1 MASRPD
7 IRNRHRLFAPDI
19 WCRCS
24 WMRGMDH
31 PEFGVWHLPQ
41 PDLLL
46 LDPLPAPRCLLTLSI
61 SFGLHRQAN
70 KRRWR
75 SERLGR
81 QQCVRKV
88 ETEKLLCTVF
98 VAQGD
103 TAPGHE
109 HGRSSAG
116 EDVLQDHPSPPAS
129 TRPALVYLG
138 TESEQSSRSQQ
149 IASESVGNPG
159 VLNKRPPK
167 LDGLPF
173 IAVNA
178 SDHQS

>member
-61 SFGLHRQAN
+61 SFALHRQAH

-75 SERLGR
+75 SERPGA
-81 QQCVRKV
+81 QQCGPTG
-88 ETEKLLCTVF
+88 ETEELLCTGLVTP
-98 VAQGD
+98 AA
-103 TAPGHE
+103 TAPGRE
-109 HGRSSAG
+109 
-116 EDVLQDHPSPPAS
+116 
-129 TRPALVYLG
+129 
-138 TESEQSSRSQQ
+138 
-149 IASESVGNPG
+149 
-159 VLNKRPPK
+159 
-167 LDGLPF
+167 
-173 IAVNA
+173 
-178 SDHQS
+178 

>member
-7 IRNRHRLFAPDI
+7 IRNRHRIFTPDI
-19 WCRCS
+19 CCS
-24 WMRGMDH
+24 WMRGRDH
-31 PEFGVWHLPQ
+31 AAFGVWHLRHPN
-41 PDLLL
+41 
-46 LDPLPAPRCLLTLSI
+46 LPPRRCLLTLSI

-81 QQCVRKV
+81 QQCVRKL

-109 HGRSSAG
+109 HCRSSAD

-138 TESEQSSRSQQ
+138 TESEQIQPESADCVRKRWKPRCSQ
-149 IASESVGNPG
+149 
-159 VLNKRPPK
+159 
-167 LDGLPF
+167 
-173 IAVNA
+173 
-178 SDHQS
+178 

>member
-61 SFGLHRQAN
+61 SFGLHRQRTNAAGGPSGLGDSN
-70 KRRWR
+70 AFER
-75 SERLGR
+75 SRPRNCSARYSSPRAIPLQATSTAEAVPAKTFFRTIQVLL
-81 QQCVRKV
+81 QAPDQ
-88 ETEKLLCTVF
+88 LLC
-98 VAQGD
+98 
-103 TAPGHE
+103 
-109 HGRSSAG
+109 
-116 EDVLQDHPSPPAS
+116 
-129 TRPALVYLG
+129 
-138 TESEQSSRSQQ
+138 
-149 IASESVGNPG
+149 I
-159 VLNKRPPK
+159 
-167 LDGLPF
+167 
-173 IAVNA
+173 
-178 SDHQS
+178 